1 MNSKS
6 DVNDSTWQ
14 PERKRIH
21 WNTASV
27 ILCSYIYLFFSR
39 SASLTLLPVHLFQS
53 PSTLLSSHLFLPH
66 AHPQHP
72 FSPSRSRI
80 IHRQIFIYS
89 SNWIVTVPQCI
100 VFCSVKDCSKQIDL
114 RRLFCLQAGSHTA
127 RRVQQL
133 LTINTVQLY
142 IQYNSLYLFYSLAV
156 PRINCTKWKGNSEVC
171 QNVSLP
177 KFFLLLLLLLFFFFF
192 LFLLLFSFSSSSFL
206 LLLLFFFFFFW
217 HYSHCWT

>member
-1 MNSKS
+1 MNSKW
-6 DVNDSTWQ
+6 DTNDATWQ
-14 PERKRIH
+14 LERKRIH
-21 WNTASV
+21 WNTTFV

-80 IHRQIFIYS
+80 IHRQISIYS

-114 RRLFCLQAGSHTA
+114 RRLFCLQAVSHTA

-133 LTINTVQLY
+133 LTTNKVQL
-142 IQYNSLYLFYSLAV
+142 
-156 PRINCTKWKGNSEVC
+156 RIHHRSIA
-171 QNVSLP
+171 
-177 KFFLLLLLLLFFFFF
+177 LLLSNRPAHKLNQMKG
-192 LFLLLFSFSSSSFL
+192 
-206 LLLLFFFFFFW
+206 
-217 HYSHCWT
+217 